1 MHFLLTFAF
10 IWSNL
15 LTQKISYLIDQ
26 LNFFH
31 FGILFTVQVQKLKQA
46 ILLKLSFINSCSHIC
61 LFQLPSTTILPP
73 SQCLQPMSR
82 NATTSFHFCI
92 PLYSLYVRT
101 YTRLTYCISTRLFLL
116 APMCRDTSW
125 RSGWDNWQH
134 PSRALQP
141 NWKLLQKSL
150 QTGGWEA
157 DWSQLRWRHPALRLN
172 FPLENIFA
180 PGRLQN
186 VTEKVQLN

>member
-125 RSGWDNWQH
+125 RSGSETIDSFPVSFSDRFENYFKGHCEGWD
-134 PSRALQP
+134 
-141 NWKLLQKSL
+141 
-150 QTGGWEA
+150 G
-157 DWSQLRWRHPALRLN
+157 
-172 FPLENIFA
+172 
-180 PGRLQN
+180 
-186 VTEKVQLN
+186 